1 MRVRPL
7 DLVIASLIIGYIAF
21 FTHPPPRHIQD
32 FLSSPVGT
40 VLALGGILLVTAY
53 HSLLVGVFLAIAF
66 ISTVGR
72 VTEYLD
78 PKEQTPKK
86 EDAPQPKSKGV
97 SPPELSGVMKSLLGG
112 KGPAFKG
119 DSRLPQASQKKG
131 AASEKPT
138 SSVAKPKPSAAKTIE
153 TFASF

>member
-1 MRVRPL
+1 MRVKEI
-7 DLVIASLIIGYIAF
+7 DLAIVALIIGYVAF
-21 FTHPPPRHIQD
+21 YTHPPPRHIQD

-53 HSLLVGVFLAIAF
+53 HSLLVGIFLAIAF
-66 ISTVGR
+66 ISSVGR

-78 PKEQTPKK
+78 PKEQKPTKP
-86 EDAPQPKSKGV
+86 APQPKSKGV
-97 SPPELSGVMKSLLGG
+97 SPPEMSGVMKSLLGG

-119 DSRLPQASQKKG
+119 DSRLPQAAQKKG
-131 AASEKPT
+131 TSSEKPST
-138 SSVAKPKPSAAKTIE
+138 GAAKPKPSAAKTIE

>member
-1 MRVRPL
+1 MRVHPL
-7 DLVIASLIIGYIAF
+7 DLVTTSLIIGYIAF
-21 FTHPPPRHIQD
+21 FTHPPPRHIKD

-40 VLALGGILLVTAY
+40 VLALGGVLLVTVY
-53 HSLLVGVFLAIAF
+53 HSLLVGIFLAIAF

-78 PKEQTPKK
+78 EKEQKPKE
-86 EDAPQPKSKGV
+86 APQPKSKGV
-97 SPPELSGVMKSLLGG
+97 APPEMAGVMKSLLGG

-119 DSRLPQASQKKG
+119 DSRLPHTSQKKG
-131 AASEKPT
+131 ENTPKPAHAAE
-138 SSVAKPKPSAAKTIE
+138 KPKPSAAKTVE